1 MGHQPK
7 QIYEFG
13 PHRLDAAERLLLRD
27 GEVVPL
33 QPKVFDLLLA
43 LVERHGRLLEK
54 DELMK
59 VVWPDAIVEEANL
72 ANNISILR
80 KTLSENGQQ
89 FIGTVPKRG
98 YRFVAPVNE
107 LTDGSVEPVVVERPQ
122 TQIAVATRQEID
134 PDDQPDAPDS
144 VRPRRWRGALTSRL
158 LLALAALIVAGGG
171 FWVARMARQSGAS
184 AGKMPRSIAVLP
196 FKPLAPNNR
205 DEVMELGMADALI
218 TKLSSLNQIIVRPT
232 SAIRKYTALD
242 QDPIAAGREQEVE
255 AVLDA
260 SYQRTGEK
268 IRVTVRLMD
277 VRSGFARWI
286 YKCDEYCNDLF
297 TAQDIISENVAGA
310 MIRDLTGEER
320 KRLTKHYTN
329 NIAAHQL
336 YITGRYFRDKWTRDA
351 TWKAVESFQQAIAL
365 DPNYALAYAGLAD
378 CYMII
383 GNFWG
388 PEREMF
394 PKAKAAAAKA
404 LALDE
409 SLSEAHTSLA
419 VVAHL
424 YDWDW
429 AGSEKEF
436 KRALELDP
444 NNAFAHHSL
453 GNYLLSMGRIDE
465 ALAAGRRAIELDPT
479 SLRINSIQGW
489 RMFYARRTKQAIEQ
503 LRKTLEMDPNYNYA
517 HSILAN
523 TYELDGMYE
532 ECANEHIQNERLG
545 GTSPEKIN
553 ALKQAYTAT
562 GWKGFW
568 RKKLVQMLE
577 KSDRQPGFQM
587 NLAFVYERL
596 GEKDRA
602 LACLNKAYEESDW
615 QPGFQKDLAIV
626 YARLGEKDRA
636 LACLN
641 KAYEEHD
648 TWLIWIKVAPFYDT
662 LRSDPRF
669 TELVRKVGL
678 PL

>member
-13 PHRLDAAERLLLRD
+13 PYRLDAAERFLLRY
-27 GEVVPL
+27 GAVVPL
-33 QPKVFDLLLA
+33 QPKVFDLLLV

-59 VVWPDAIVEEANL
+59 LVWPDAIVEEANL

-89 FIGTVPKRG
+89 FIETAPKRG

-107 LTDGSVEPVVVERPQ
+107 LMDRSVKPVVVELPQ
-122 TQIAVATRQEID
+122 TQVADATIQEID
-134 PDDQPDAPDS
+134 PDDRPDATDS
-144 VRPRRWRGALTSRL
+144 VRPRRWRGALTSRW
-158 LLALAALIVAGGG
+158 LLALASLIVAGGG
-171 FWVARMARQSGAS
+171 IWVTRTPRQPSAS
-184 AGKMPRSIAVLP
+184 VVRMPRSIAVLP

-205 DEVMELGMADALI
+205 DEAMELGMADALI
-218 TKLSSLNQIIVRPT
+218 TKLSSLNQLIVRPT

-242 QDPIAAGREQEVE
+242 QDPLAAGREQEVE

-260 SYQRTGEK
+260 SYHWTGEK

-286 YKCDEYCNDLF
+286 HECDGYCNDLF
-297 TAQDIISENVAGA
+297 AAQDIISEKVAGA
-310 MIRDLTGEER
+310 MVRDLTGEER

-329 NIAAHQL
+329 NLAAYEL
-336 YITGRYFRDKWTRDA
+336 YSRGRYFWDKWTTDA
-351 TWKAVESFQQAIAL
+351 TWKAVEKFQQAIAL

-378 CYMII
+378 CYVIL
-383 GNFWG
+383 GSFSDPG
-388 PEREMF
+388 HEMF

-419 VVAHL
+419 VVAL
-424 YDWDW
+424 MYDWDW

-444 NNAFAHHSL
+444 NNALAHHWR
-453 GNYLLSMGRIDE
+453 GQCLLAMGRIDE
-465 ALAAGRRAIELDPT
+465 ALAAGQRSIELNPT
-479 SLRINSIQGW
+479 NLRINSLQAW
-489 RMFYARRTKQAIEQ
+489 RMFYARQPKQAIEQ
-503 LRKTLEMDPNYNYA
+503 LRKTLEMDPNYFHA
-517 HSILAN
+517 HIILAN
-523 TYELDGMYE
+523 TYELNGMYE
-532 ECANEHIQNERLG
+532 ECIAEHLQIESRG
-545 GTSPEKIN
+545 GSGQEKIN
-553 ALKQAYTAT
+553 DLKQAYTAA

-568 RKKLVQMLE
+568 RKKLEQMLE
-577 KSDRQPGFQM
+577 GSGRK
-587 NLAFVYERL
+587 
-596 GEKDRA
+596 
-602 LACLNKAYEESDW
+602 
-615 QPGFQKDLAIV
+615 PGFQKDLGIV

-636 LACLN
+636 LACLY

-648 TWLIWIKVAPFYDT
+648 TWLVWIKVAPFYDN